1 MRKRRGKTAIDES
14 FDAGHPVAEVI
25 RSLLPSET
33 RMSDEARERMMGH
46 LLAVRRRVARGA
58 PARPGSRPRRIRKTA
73 LVTAAAVLVLAAVLT
88 AVLLPIHF
96 GGGTKTARQ
105 FARLQ
110 SPDGKVEVM
119 PSGGKWRAAEDG
131 ERLASGWR
139 VRAGDDSFAS
149 VAFPEGSIMR
159 LTDGSEALLEAIGKQ
174 SVTVGHL
181 TGGTYHRVRAGT
193 RYLVSNRGISAR
205 ALGTAF
211 SVESR
216 EPGNLEIL
224 SVENAV
230 EVEIGKHQPIKVFE
244 GEVMVVSMAQAKQA
258 VKQPVSRERLAD
270 RRLCASVQKDVEK
283 GYSSG
288 IYEKLDV
295 PIEAQPASQD
305 QTVSEDFPVTLGGVA
320 AESGAA
326 LEWTVSASIGFDAL
340 VLLRSELSE
349 PGYPDDEI
357 ARYADTSI
365 KSATDD
371 STTRGRTY
379 QYRLVALSGAG
390 VPVAYS
396 NTLVMSVSESGARP
410 EPVSV
415 TLRGSLLRGGISLEW
430 SVTGASVFSGFVLER
445 VVEKAPGGSVTPAG
459 SASSRRIDSASVF
472 FTFVDDSVAAGHV
485 YSYRVGLVVDGA
497 AMVYSD
503 TVTLEVKP

>member
-14 FDAGHPVAEVI
+14 FDAGHPVAEAI

-58 PARPGSRPRRIRKTA
+58 PARPGSRPRRIHKTA

-131 ERLASGWR
+131 ERLAPGWR

-159 LTDGSEALLEAIGKQ
+159 LADGSEAILQAIGKQ

-230 EVEIGKHQPIKVFE
+230 EVEIGKQAHQ
-244 GEVMVVSMAQAKQA
+244 G
-258 VKQPVSRERLAD
+258 L
-270 RRLCASVQKDVEK
+270 
-283 GYSSG
+283 
-288 IYEKLDV
+288 
-295 PIEAQPASQD
+295 
-305 QTVSEDFPVTLGGVA
+305 
-320 AESGAA
+320 
-326 LEWTVSASIGFDAL
+326 
-340 VLLRSELSE
+340 
-349 PGYPDDEI
+349 
-357 ARYADTSI
+357 
-365 KSATDD
+365 
-371 STTRGRTY
+371 RGRGHGG
-379 QYRLVALSGAG
+379 LHGAG
-390 VPVAYS
+390 KA
-396 NTLVMSVSESGARP
+396 
-410 EPVSV
+410 
-415 TLRGSLLRGGISLEW
+415 GG
-430 SVTGASVFSGFVLER
+430 
-445 VVEKAPGGSVTPAG
+445 
-459 SASSRRIDSASVF
+459 
-472 FTFVDDSVAAGHV
+472 
-485 YSYRVGLVVDGA
+485 
-497 AMVYSD
+497 
-503 TVTLEVKP
+503 

>member
-1 MRKRRGKTAIDES
+1 
-14 FDAGHPVAEVI
+14 
-25 RSLLPSET
+25 
-33 RMSDEARERMMGH
+33 
-46 LLAVRRRVARGA
+46 
-58 PARPGSRPRRIRKTA
+58 
-73 LVTAAAVLVLAAVLT
+73 
-88 AVLLPIHF
+88 
-96 GGGTKTARQ
+96 
-105 FARLQ
+105 
-110 SPDGKVEVM
+110 
-119 PSGGKWRAAEDG
+119 
-131 ERLASGWR
+131 
-139 VRAGDDSFAS
+139 
-149 VAFPEGSIMR
+149 MR
-159 LTDGSEALLEAIGKQ
+159 LTDGSEALLQGIGKQ
-174 SVTVGHL
+174 SVAVGHL
-181 TGGTYHRVRAGT
+181 AGGTYHRVSAGT

-230 EVEIGKHQPIKVFE
+230 EVEIGEPQAIKVSE
-244 GEVMVVSMAQAKQA
+244 GEVLVVSMNRAKQA
-258 VKQPVSRERLAD
+258 VKQPVSRERLSD
-270 RRLCASVQKDVEK
+270 RRLCASVQKDVER

-295 PIEAQPASQD
+295 PIAAQTASLGQS
-305 QTVSEDFPVTLGGVA
+305 VSEGSPLTLGGIA

-326 LEWTVSASIGFDAL
+326 LDWVVAADIDFDAL

-349 PGYPDDEI
+349 PEYPDDEI
-357 ARYADTSI
+357 ARYSDTSI

-371 STTRGRTY
+371 SATRGRTY
-379 QYRLVALSGAG
+379 QYRMAALSGAG

-396 NTLVMSVSESGARP
+396 NTLVMSVSELAASP

-415 TLRGSLLRGGISLEW
+415 SLRGLPRPGGVALEW
-430 SVTGASVFSGFVLER
+430 SVAGASRFTGFVLER
-445 VVEKAPGGSVTPAG
+445 VVEKAPGGSATPAG
-459 SASSRRIDSASVF
+459 SSSSRRIDSASVF